1 VTVKVALVQH
11 DVAFED
17 PAATCGHLA
26 PLVEGAVRQGAQL
39 VVLTEM
45 FATGFS
51 MAAERVAE
59 PATGGTGVRFLLDM
73 AARTGAAVCGSL
85 PVREN
90 SGSRPVNRFLC
101 AFPDGVTVG
110 YDKVHPFSYA
120 GEDEHYQ
127 AGSSASTFHWEG
139 TALTPFVCYDLRFA
153 DLFWAVAT
161 STDCYLVVANWPSS
175 RQGHFRALAV
185 ARAIENQA
193 YVLATNRVGTG
204 GGLHY
209 AGGTIAVGPLGEV
222 LAEAGEGEETLLVD
236 VSAARVREVREAYPF
251 LADRRA
257 FSVVPPGR
265 ETGGTADGERAVRN
279 HEAASRLKGT
289 VTLKLSENQRGLGY
303 FGQPQ

>member
-1 VTVKVALVQH
+1 VKVALVQH
-11 DVAFED
+11 DVSFED
-17 PAATCGHLA
+17 PVATCGHLV
-26 PLVEGAVRQGAQL
+26 PLVESAARQGAQL

-51 MAAERVAE
+51 MAADKVAE
-59 PATGGTGVRFLLDM
+59 LATGGTGVRFLLDM
-73 AARTGAAVCGSL
+73 AAGTGVAVCGSL
-85 PVREN
+85 PVRE
-90 SGSRPVNRFLC
+90 SPGARPVNRFLC
-101 AFPDGVTVG
+101 VFPDGTTTC

-120 GEDEHYQ
+120 GEDKHYA

-153 DLFWAVAT
+153 DLFWALAT

-204 GGLHY
+204 GGVDY

-222 LAEAGEGEETLLVD
+222 LAEAGKAEETVLVD

-251 LADRRA
+251 LGDRRP
-257 FSVVPPGR
+257 FSVLPSSKQMLD
-265 ETGGTADGERAVRN
+265 TIGG
-279 HEAASRLKGT
+279 
-289 VTLKLSENQRGLGY
+289 
-303 FGQPQ
+303 